1 MVSDKALYWI
11 AVGVLALVAGN
22 SLMTRHDDWVNCIGD
37 ESLQVAQR
45 VTDRVMAMVRPG
57 GTLFDGTN
65 DRFAR
70 SEYAVARVQSRIASV
85 QARVARKQADLAR
98 LQAEKVRTFDF
109 TTVKRT
115 VKCPRREVTVEV
127 PDVQVEV
134 SDDLN

>member
-1 MVSDKALYWI
+1 MVSDKAMYWM

-22 SLMTRHDDWVNCIGD
+22 SLMTRHGDWVSCLGG
-37 ESLQVAQR
+37 ESLHAAQR

-70 SEYAVARVQSRIASV
+70 SELAVARVQTRIASV
-85 QARVARKQADLAR
+85 QARVATRQAELAR
-98 LQAEKVRTFDF
+98 MEAEKVRTFDF
-109 TTVKRT
+109 NMVNRT
-115 VKCPRREVTVEV
+115 VKCPRQAVRVEV
-127 PDVQVEV
+127 PEVQVEV